1 MTAASKKKIFGVVGF
16 PVRHS
21 LSPLMHNAVFKC
33 LGVNAAYKPFEVKPE
48 DLKNFVLALK
58 RNHIFGLNVTI
69 PHKESIIPFL
79 PVVRDTPGLAHLI
92 GAVNTVRFEDGKP
105 VGYNTDGLGFVRA
118 LKSLGFDFKDKKVA
132 LFGAGGAA
140 KAVAFNMAEE
150 KASSIHI
157 YDLNSVRC
165 EELVKRLKTKF
176 PRQIRLA
183 DSVEALNIS
192 KCDILINA
200 TPVGM
205 HDDRLLVPVEYL
217 HKELFVYDLV
227 YNPKGR
233 KTTRLIA
240 EAKKKGLKAHDGIWM
255 LVFQGAIASKIW
267 FPEFDEKEIASIMF
281 EALRKEGFFAQ

>member
-1 MTAASKKKIFGVVGF
+1 MTAASKKKILGVIGF

-21 LSPLMHNAVFKC
+21 LSPVMHNAVFKC
-33 LGVNAAYKPFEVKPE
+33 LGINATYKSFEIKPE
-48 DLKNFVLALK
+48 ALKKFVLALK

-69 PHKESIIPFL
+69 PHKESVIPYL
-79 PVVRDTPGLAHLI
+79 ASVRDMPGLAQSI
-92 GAVNTVRFEDGKP
+92 GAVNTIKMDGGRP
-105 VGYNTDGLGFVRA
+105 IGYNTDGQGFIRA
-118 LKSLGFDFKDKKVA
+118 LRSLGFDFKDKKVA
-132 LFGAGGAA
+132 LIGAGGAA

-150 KASSIHI
+150 KVSLIYIH
-157 YDLNSVRC
+157 DMDSVRC
-165 EELVKRLKTKF
+165 EELVKKLKNKF
-176 PRQIRLA
+176 PRQIKFA
-183 DSVEALNIS
+183 GSIEALNIP
-192 KCDILINA
+192 KCDILVNA

-205 HDDRLLVPVEYL
+205 HDDRLLVPLEYL

-240 EAKKKGLKAHDGIWM
+240 EAKKKSLKAHDGIWM

-267 FPEFDEKEIASIMF
+267 FPEIDEKEIASIMF

>member
-1 MTAASKKKIFGVVGF
+1 MTAASKKKVLGVVGF

-21 LSPLMHNAVFKC
+21 LSPVMHNAVFKR
-33 LGVNAAYKPFEVKPE
+33 LGVNAVYKPFEVRPE
-48 DLKNFVLALK
+48 DLKKFIHALK
-58 RNHIFGLNVTI
+58 KNAIFGLNITI
-69 PHKESIIPFL
+69 PHKESVIPL
-79 PVVRDTPGLAHLI
+79 LSSVRNSPGLAQSI
-92 GAVNTVRFEDGKP
+92 GAVNTIKIEDGKP
-105 VGYNTDGLGFVRA
+105 VGYNSDGVGFIRA

-132 LFGAGGAA
+132 LMGAGGAA

-157 YDLNSVRC
+157 FDEDALRC
-165 EELVKRLKTKF
+165 QELVKKLKNKF
-176 PRQIRLA
+176 PRQIKF
-183 DSVEALNIS
+183 SESIEALS
-192 KCDILINA
+192 VPKCDILINA

-205 HDDRLLVPVEYL
+205 HDDQMLVPTEYL

-255 LVFQGAIASKIW
+255 LVFQGAISSKIW
-267 FPEFDEKEIASIMF
+267 FPDFDEKEIASIMF
-281 EALRKEGFFAQ
+281 EGLRKEGFFAQ